1 MSTKYRHRPR
11 YGILDD
17 FGEVI
22 RWTWTKPAHRRYIIQ
37 TAYEMASA
45 GVGDALM

>member
-1 MSTKYRHRPR
+1 MKPRIR

-22 RWTWTKPAHRRYIIQ
+22 RWHWDKPSKLYKFITERVNVQPVIDWSN
-37 TAYEMASA
+37 YEPAMF
-45 GVGDALM
+45 